1 MALRL
6 RLLPSECDLMVRSGM
21 EHAYNVLL
29 YRQIQISW
37 QKGELSKIKSAQPKI
52 NQKKCFSRLIIAF
65 ALTGKSSR
73 HHLTGSYLTRSMF
86 FSALYN
92 LIPFHNFT
100 TEKMKKKLKKLPTLT
115 FITSLLYL
123 WP

>member
-6 RLLPSECDLMVRSGM
+6 RLLPSECDLMVRSEM

-73 HHLTGSYLTRSMF
+73 HHLTQALISPGPC
-86 FSALYN
+86 FSL
-92 LIPFHNFT
+92 HFT
-100 TEKMKKKLKKLPTLT
+100 T
-115 FITSLLYL
+115 
-123 WP
+123 